1 MVSLLP
7 AIISALFIGVLL
19 SVLGS
24 GGSILTVPI
33 LLYIIEMSPDLAI
46 ASSLAVVGLISIVSS
61 IRYIRTSKVEW
72 PLVLLFGLPG
82 MAGTY
87 IGAWLGTT
95 ISNTIQLSIFVT
107 LMFVAAVLMF
117 KKSRAT
123 PTESATLNSS
133 INQAEGLS
141 SPNTTDSS
149 VIENILLKRV
159 VTLTQGFFVGIV
171 TGVVG
176 VGGGFLIV
184 PALVLLAR
192 LPINIAIGTSLLIIA
207 INSAVGFT
215 KYYLSYS
222 AMGIEFDWKIIFIL
236 VLGGIVGSLAGASIS
251 KKLPT
256 NKLQQIFAGFL
267 VFMASFILIKSI
279 L

>member
-1 MVSLLP
+1 MIALLP
-7 AIISALFIGVLL
+7 AIISALFIGLLL
-19 SVLGS
+19 SILGS

-46 ASSLAVVGLISIVSS
+46 ASSLAVVGLISIVSG
-61 IRYIRTSKVEW
+61 IRYIRTKQVEW
-72 PLVLLFGLPG
+72 SLVLLFGLPG

-87 IGAWLGTT
+87 TGAWLGTT

-117 KKSRAT
+117 KKSRA
-123 PTESATLNSS
+123 NVS
-133 INQAEGLS
+133 IDQVDGLS
-141 SPNTTDSS
+141 SHNTSNSAVLANTF
-149 VIENILLKRV
+149 LKRL
-159 VTLTQGFFVGIV
+159 VTLFQGFCVGIV

-184 PALVLLAR
+184 PALVLLAS
-192 LPINIAIGTSLLIIA
+192 LPINVAIGTSLLIIT
-207 INSAVGFT
+207 INSVVGFT

-222 AMGIEFDWKIIFIL
+222 AIGIEFDWKIIFIL
-236 VLGGIVGSLAGASIS
+236 VLGGIVGSLAGSSIS